1 MRRAGK
7 KKPAA
12 SMAGLRN
19 WATSKIYNVNLTEEA
34 SSVKLPAW
42 LVEKLGRIAVRR
54 DIWQFEQEE
63 AILLAESI
71 RLFPDIAAI
80 LPEDFRNRASKG
92 IPRELTP
99 YERAAVLYVADCWRE
114 EVCDIWE
121 GCTLEEKIRARLE
134 ALMELLREGGAV

>member
-1 MRRAGK
+1 MRCAGK
-7 KKPAA
+7 KARA
-12 SMAGLRN
+12 SRAG
-19 WATSKIYNVNLTEEA
+19 
-34 SSVKLPAW
+34 P
-42 LVEKLGRIAVRR
+42 KLGNEQDLQCKFNRRSIFCQATCVACREARRIAVRR

-63 AILLAESI
+63 GSACESI
-71 RLFPDIAAI
+71 RLFHAAI

-99 YERAAVLYVADCWRE
+99 YERVAVLYVADCWRK